1 MNSTIVSEK
10 LCSLTAT
17 GGLVEA
23 KASFMEFLEAAGMN
37 KLGLANEL
45 GLWPETVSRW
55 GEYPPVYAIAYLELV
70 CENEA
75 LKAKLNGGG

>member
-17 GGLVEA
+17 GGLVECQ
-23 KASFMEFLEAAGMN
+23 ASFSDFLEAAGLS
-37 KLGLANEL
+37 KIGLANDL

-55 GEYPPVYAIAYLELV
+55 GEVPPVYAIAYLELIV
-70 CENEA
+70 ENGA
-75 LKAKLNGGG
+75 LRRKLNGGD